1 MANEINLS
9 VSLALSN
16 GNLEE
21 RFSKSSRFDQAK
33 ALSVGGVVE
42 VGTAVTTIS
51 LGAVTTAGYAA
62 FRSVHTA
69 TAGTHYVHIGHYDGT
84 TLQSFARLQ
93 RGDVAGP
100 VRLAKPVTIGMQ
112 AVTAASHSSV
122 HPVQY
127 VVLSE

>member
-9 VSLALSN
+9 MSLNLVN
-16 GNLEE
+16 GKLEE
-21 RFSKSSRFDQAK
+21 RFSKSQRYDQNSAR
-33 ALSVGGVVE
+33 SVGGVLE
-42 VGTAVTTIS
+42 VGTAVQTVS
-51 LGAVTTAGYAA
+51 LGAVSTAGYAA

-100 VRLAKPVTIGMQ
+100 VRLAQGVTIGLQ
-112 AVTAASHSSV
+112 AVTAASHASA
-122 HPVQY
+122 HPVQFI
-127 VVLSE
+127 VLSE

>member
-1 MANEINLS
+1 MANEIS
-9 VSLALSN
+9 VSVTLDLTN

-21 RFSKSSRFDQAK
+21 RFNKSTRYDQTK
-33 ALSVGGVVE
+33 ALSVGGVLE
-42 VGTAVTTIS
+42 VGTAVQTVS

-100 VRLAKPVTIGMQ
+100 VRLAKGVTIGVQ
-112 AVTAASHSSV
+112 AVTAASHTSA
-122 HPVQY
+122 HPVQF